1 MLERQRSHAR
11 IPISLVPRISG
22 PPQRR
27 PVYRAP
33 PPMPPGK
40 ERRLQLDAW
49 NGSPGRDSIES
60 HSGGGSLVAASST
73 QLVVSGESRH
83 EARMV
88 HQAQEG
94 LLARE
99 LAALE
104 AELGAQGARDERR
117 HVRDARAAELCASV
131 RERILVDELT
141 KSEANAVASLQLSAV
156 LRELD
161 EQRGAISRL
170 TMNALPEAEAT
181 VGLLVAELRQVE
193 EAGGAE
199 AQLKIHRLENETA
212 EPRRRERSQENEIQQ
227 LRTALGG

>member
-1 MLERQRSHAR
+1 MSIGSIGTMPGSWNPIDGFIGTPVEPLRDTVGQQTRLRHAR
-11 IPISLVPRISG
+11 AHATRACWRWPSRRSCARSANVLMREYLYRWFRGSPVQF
-22 PPQRR
+22 QRR

-104 AELGAQGARDERR
+104 AVLGAQGARDERR

-141 KSEANAVASLQLSAV
+141 KS
-156 LRELD
+156 R
-161 EQRGAISRL
+161 
-170 TMNALPEAEAT
+170 
-181 VGLLVAELRQVE
+181 
-193 EAGGAE
+193 
-199 AQLKIHRLENETA
+199 
-212 EPRRRERSQENEIQQ
+212 PRRRQPSA
-227 LRTALGG
+227 LRRAA